1 VIVDQINNS
10 PFVTKE
16 FLDLVIQLNSSSDSD
31 LQHDLFS
38 IKDGTLYNSGSRD
51 YIDYRPNFNLTSKSL
66 KDLNC
71 KKVSL
76 DSMHFDQIK
85 EIYKITPRELNKNIK
100 TRSSCKS
107 YAPGILREVSC
118 RSTKEKKA

>member
-1 VIVDQINNS
+1 MA
-10 PFVTKE
+10 PYVTG
-16 FLDLVIQLNSSSDSD
+16 DR
-31 LQHDLFS
+31 
-38 IKDGTLYNSGSRD
+38 RD

-85 EIYKITPRELNKNIK
+85 EIYKIVPRELTKNIK

-107 YAPGILREVSC
+107 YAP
-118 RSTKEKKA
+118 